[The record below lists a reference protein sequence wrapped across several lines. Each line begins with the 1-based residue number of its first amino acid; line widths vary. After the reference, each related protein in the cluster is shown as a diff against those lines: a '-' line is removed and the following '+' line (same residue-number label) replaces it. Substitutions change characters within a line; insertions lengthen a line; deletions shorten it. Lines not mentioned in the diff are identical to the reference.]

1 MVLLTVVAMVVAV
14 AAAVIA
20 GVAAWH
26 ALGLAGRL
34 SRAEKRMEGLEATT
48 QQILE
53 HFQGLSAGA
62 VGQGE
67 HLARLE
73 QNLSRLRRR
82 LDQVAAAG
90 GSDGGRFNQA
100 IRMARKGAPAKEIAE
115 TCQISQVEAD
125 LVVLLHA
132 PGSSGNSS
140 GSSSPSSSGSSFNS
154 SS

>member
-1 MVLLTVVAMVVAV
+1 MDTLTAVALVVAV
-14 AAAVIA
+14 AAAGVA
-20 GVAAWH
+20 AVAAWH
-26 ALGLAGRL
+26 ALGLTGRIK
-34 SRAEKRMEGLEATT
+34 RAEKRMEGLEATT

-73 QNLSRLRRR
+73 QNLARLRRR

-100 IRMARKGAPAKEIAE
+100 IRMARKGAAAQEIAE

-125 LVVLLHA
+125 LVVLLH
-132 PGSSGNSS
+132 
-140 GSSSPSSSGSSFNS
+140 SPSSGEK
-154 SS
+154 

>member
-1 MVLLTVVAMVVAV
+1 MDMLTAVALLVAVVATVV
-14 AAAVIA
+14 A

-26 ALGLAGRL
+26 AIGLTGRL
-34 SRAEKRMEGLEATT
+34 KRAEKRMEGLESTT

-73 QNLSRLRRR
+73 QNLARLRRR

-100 IRMARKGAPAKEIAE
+100 IRMARKGSAANEIAD

-125 LVVLLHA
+125 LVVLLHSPA
-132 PGSSGNSS
+132 PEDKAQKGSSKD
-140 GSSSPSSSGSSFNS
+140 
-154 SS
+154 